1 MVAQST
7 ELTAEQKEQ
16 FERDGFLVYGPII
29 TADELETV
37 RARIDAIANG
47 ETGVPESQIRL
58 EQDYLDGKLPGVQR
72 RDAVWQMLGLANY
85 DDVIS
90 RIVRHPRILDAIA
103 SLLGPDI
110 KYFSDQILMKPARHG
125 SAVNWH
131 QDSYYWSI
139 EPQHLV
145 TCWLALDDA
154 TLENGCMCFIPGT
167 HRDGVIEHTRNDQ
180 RTMKIEGVDQSK
192 MVAAPVPAGGCEFHH
207 SLVLHATSQNKT
219 PYRRRAIAMTYMS
232 ARSKDARNPDR
243 RYPLLRGQEYPGCV

>member
-7 ELTAEQKEQ
+7 GLTAEQKEQ

-29 TADELETV
+29 DTEELATV
-37 RARIDAIANG
+37 RARIDAIADG
-47 ETGVPESQIRL
+47 ETGVPESQVRL
-58 EQDYLDGKLPGVQR
+58 EQDYIDGKLPGVRR

-85 DDVIS
+85 DDVIG
-90 RIVRHPRILDAIA
+90 RLVRHSRILDAVA
-103 SLLGPDI
+103 ELLGPDI
-110 KYFSDQILMKPARHG
+110 KYYSDQVLMKPARHG

-139 EPQHLV
+139 EPQNLV

-167 HRDGVIEHTRNDQ
+167 HREGIIEHKRNDQ
-180 RTMKIEGVDQSK
+180 RTMKIEGVDESK
-192 MVAAPVPAGGCEFHH
+192 IVAAPVPAGGCEFHH
-207 SLVLHATSQNKT
+207 SLVLHATSQNQT

-232 ARSKDARNPDR
+232 ARNTDPRNPER
-243 RYPLLRGQEYPGCV
+243 RHPLLRGQEYPGCV